1 MIYVFMIIPRL
12 SAEGIW
18 NLLESNAETCNDM
31 RDYAHFQFRIAI
43 QLSQSIDLSL
53 MVDNLCTHRTV

>member
-1 MIYVFMIIPRL
+1 
-12 SAEGIW
+12 
-18 NLLESNAETCNDM
+18 M

-53 MVDNLCTHRTV
+53 MVDNLCTLRTV